1 MMTQTE
7 PSSAI
12 HPGEVLREDFL
23 IPLGITAYR
32 LAKAIG
38 VTESA
43 VSDILNGRRGITA
56 ATALLL
62 ARFFGTTPELWLN
75 LQAAYELDTER
86 DRMGARL
93 EAITPAELDELHR
106 QRMADLEQRR
116 QPLHAALPEER
127 ARLAIELD
135 AIQPHEQQEPAP
147 A

>member
-1 MMTQTE
+1 MTQTE
-7 PSSAI
+7 QTGAI

-75 LQAAYELDTER
+75 LQAAYELDAER
-86 DRMGARL
+86 DRLGASL

-106 QRMADLEQRR
+106 QRMATLEERR
-116 QPLHAALPEER
+116 RPLHAALPEER
-127 ARLAIELD
+127 ARMAEDLEAVQPLD
-135 AIQPHEQQEPAP
+135 PQEPAP